1 MVSPLSYLLSCG
13 LSLAGASQPSFRC
26 FQRKQFHVLV
36 VDSQCSWEEV
46 RTWPSDVS
54 ILNQNLISHF
64 VVGVFGGGAGVCV
77 HVRVCVHVHVC
88 LLLPVSCG
96 ADAVVVVYCFLPPL
110 VITWTR
116 ATGRQ
121 IRIRSSGEQCATREF
136 VSTIFYF
143 VLAAVSSH
151 LCKPKW
157 GTLLGLQIFW
167 ERCWRGLNS
176 EFKPRLAHSLCQPK
190 HVSVSRIMGMLPH
203 MAHYIGDIKN
213 AVHHSN

>member
-1 MVSPLSYLLSCG
+1 MGGSEDVTLWRLHLEPKPHFPFCRRCFWWWSWCVCTRACVCTCPCVP
-13 LSLAGASQPSFRC
+13 SLAGVMCCWCRS
-26 FQRKQFHVLV
+26 
-36 VDSQCSWEEV
+36 CS
-46 RTWPSDVS
+46 
-54 ILNQNLISHF
+54 
-64 VVGVFGGGAGVCV
+64 
-77 HVRVCVHVHVC
+77 
-88 LLLPVSCG
+88 LL
-96 ADAVVVVYCFLPPL
+96 FFFPPL

-116 ATGRQ
+116 ATGCQ

-190 HVSVSRIMGMLPH
+190 HVSVSRIMGMLPR